1 MNKKKKDADDLK
13 LIQCQQMQDSE
24 VADNTSERSWNST
37 DSRQFPARQ
46 KQAEADIQK
55 FKKEMFKDNKDREDE
70 FKDKVVDVSVKL
82 DPIRWA
88 KMTEAF
94 KTLAVQREDSK
105 YLSIYRVTEESIIDN
120 FAKLF
125 GYSCD
130 IFARILY
137 LRMAK
142 NKDSAKIDFVR
153 FSSIFL
159 AFLDDIKEN
168 RNRAFFEILDLNG
181 TGKLS
186 IMFLMQ
192 IVNDVDRDTLFGQEI
207 LKIVREYK
215 EKNIMLREGYRRRI
229 VLNFATFN
237 ALVPNSALIKELQY
251 RIFGEY
257 VPAPPPTEPR
267 DAWSYSKPPGPPAP
281 KPSPFE
287 HIPDYEKT
295 LKLELAAKSKV
306 VIVSDQDRGSLCDT
320 IMAADQF
327 AKIKATVAKDLTVD
341 FKFAKIYDKFKDQN
355 EQDKDAELLAKKMFW
370 YKNMDIQ

>member
-1 MNKKKKDADDLK
+1 
-13 LIQCQQMQDSE
+13 
-24 VADNTSERSWNST
+24 
-37 DSRQFPARQ
+37 
-46 KQAEADIQK
+46 
-55 FKKEMFKDNKDREDE
+55 MFKDNKDRKDE

-320 IMAADQF
+320 IMAAD
-327 AKIKATVAKDLTVD
+327 
-341 FKFAKIYDKFKDQN
+341 
-355 EQDKDAELLAKKMFW
+355 
-370 YKNMDIQ
+370 